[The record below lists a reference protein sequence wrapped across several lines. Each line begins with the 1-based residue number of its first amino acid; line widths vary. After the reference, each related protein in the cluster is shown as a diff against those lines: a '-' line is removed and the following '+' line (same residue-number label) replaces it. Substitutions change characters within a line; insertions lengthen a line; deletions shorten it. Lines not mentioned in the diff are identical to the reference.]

1 MPKSKLSAIVSLLL
15 VFLSGVLVGG
25 VSYRL
30 YTVSTVSTENRAAGA
45 PPPREDPE
53 VVRTR
58 IVHDM
63 RDRLG
68 LDEDQVKKLNK
79 IYDDTR
85 VHFDELH
92 SHANSETRKLWDEQT
107 NSIKAI
113 LRPDQLPKYEELRRQ
128 RDEERRKRRRMDQK
142 GGFGQKGGFDKKS
155 PPPE

>member
-1 MPKSKLSAIVSLLL
+1 MPKSKLSAIISLLL

-30 YTVSTVSTENRAAGA
+30 YTVSTVSTETRPSGS

-58 IVHDM
+58 IVNDM

-68 LDEDQVKKLNK
+68 LDADQVHKLNK
-79 IYDDTR
+79 IYDQTR
-85 VHFDELH
+85 AQFDELH
-92 SHANSETRKLWDEQT
+92 RKANSETRQLWDEQT
-107 NSIKAI
+107 ASIKAI

-128 RDEERRKRRRMDQK
+128 RDEERKKRRRMDQK
-142 GGFGQKGGFDKKS
+142 GGFDQKGPPRM
-155 PPPE
+155 PPPQ